1 MERAR
6 VCEQRGEA
14 DADPRAELGGSD
26 LETIGDLVQKRPDS
40 RRDLGKKSLGRDDVR
55 LGAGVRIQS
64 TVVDPIANP
73 PVLSIVDRLRSG
85 VAAVEP
91 RTRVISPPRVRG
103 LSGRL
108 VKAVH
113 RIHGRSHAVRLNGPL
128 RKGGFDLRHEQHV
141 RTLACDVEKI
151 RAVKKRRGF
160 GQHTLLYVT
169 PEVRRRL
176 ARGVEEDVAV
186 LALRDLVAPS
196 LERFAKDR
204 GQPDAHEV
212 EGREYLNGANVGRRR
227 VLCRE
232 REPARQGNRD
242 ARIAEDEMRLR
253 LGSYGPRLPEG
264 ASGIRSRTVGID
276 GPVPVADEI
285 VKTSV
290 VSLHVENELEKT
302 GRPLSEAAIP
312 GIAI

>member
-6 VCEQRGEA
+6 VCEQRGAA
-14 DADPRAELGGSD
+14 DANPRAELGGSD
-26 LETIGDLVQKRPDS
+26 LETIGDLIQKRPDPG
-40 RRDLGKKSLGRDDVR
+40 RDVGKKCLGADDVR
-55 LGAGVRIQS
+55 LSAGVRIQP
-64 TVVDPIANP
+64 TVVDSIVYP
-73 PVLSIVDRLRSG
+73 PVHSVVHGLRSG

-91 RTRVISPPRVRG
+91 RTRMIAPPRVRG
-103 LSGRL
+103 LSCRL

-113 RIHGRSHAVRLNGPL
+113 RIDGRSHAVRLNGPL

-141 RTLACDVEKI
+141 RAPACDVEKI
-151 RAVKKRRGF
+151 RAVKERRGF

-196 LERFAKDR
+196 LERFAKDG

-212 EGREYLNGANVGRRR
+212 KRREYLNGANIGRRR
-227 VLCRE
+227 GLCRE
-232 REPARQGNRD
+232 REPARQGDRD
-242 ARIAEDEMRLR
+242 ARSAGDQMRLR
-253 LGSYGPRLPEG
+253 QRAYGPRLPEG
-264 ASGIRSRTVGID
+264 ASGIRSRTIGID

>member
-1 MERAR
+1 MERSR
-6 VCEQRGEA
+6 ICEQRGAA
-14 DADPRAELGGSD
+14 DANPRAELGGSD
-26 LETIGDLVQKRPDS
+26 LETIGDLVQKRAHP
-40 RRDLGKKSLGRDDVR
+40 RRDVGKKCLSPDDVR
-55 LGAGVRIQS
+55 LGAGVRIQP
-64 TVVDPIANP
+64 TVVDSIVHP
-73 PVLSIVDRLRSG
+73 PVHSVVHGLRSG

-91 RTRVISPPRVRG
+91 RTRMIAPPRVRR
-103 LSGRL
+103 LS
-108 VKAVH
+108 
-113 RIHGRSHAVRLNGPL
+113 
-128 RKGGFDLRHEQHV
+128 
-141 RTLACDVEKI
+141 
-151 RAVKKRRGF
+151 
-160 GQHTLLYVT
+160 LLYVT

-212 EGREYLNGANVGRRR
+212 KRREYLNGANVGRRR

-242 ARIAEDEMRLR
+242 PRIAEDQMRLR
-253 LGSYGPRLPEG
+253 QGSYGPRLPEG
-264 ASGIRSRTVGID
+264 ASGIRSWTVGID
-276 GPVPVADEI
+276 GPVPFADEI